1 MYAFAREHNLPYD
14 RLIHSH
20 DPEETLA
27 VSRLEELSGVI
38 EPRTHGIKP
47 IESQILAVCLW
58 SLYNKHQ

>member
-1 MYAFAREHNLPYD
+1 MIL
-14 RLIHSH
+14 
-20 DPEETLA
+20 EETLA